1 MSRYALPLV
10 AVAGL
15 ATPAAAA
22 DIQIQA
28 TGPVV
33 ELSIVEEVEAEPD
46 MVRVS
51 AGVTTD
57 APTAVEA
64 LRLNSQAMQR
74 VIDRLKALRIP
85 ERDIQTTG
93 INLNPRWD
101 YDQASQKQIFR
112 GYQAANRV
120 SIKLRGVER
129 TGEILDALVA
139 AGATDL
145 SGPDFSIEND
155 TQAKATARR
164 NAMERAQS
172 QAMEYARLAGYSGLR
187 LLEVNETIV
196 GRQPM
201 PMYRDAIAVTAQAA
215 APPVQP
221 GMVSTGVNIIVKYEM
236 TR

>member
-1 MSRYALPLV
+1 MTRYALPLV

-112 GYQAANRV
+112 GYQVANRV

-172 QAMEYARLAGYSGLR
+172 QAMEYLSL
-187 LLEVNETIV
+187 IH
-196 GRQPM
+196 
-201 PMYRDAIAVTAQAA
+201 I
-215 APPVQP
+215 
-221 GMVSTGVNIIVKYEM
+221 
-236 TR
+236 